1 MSLNDP
7 IPQEQWI
14 PTQQVL
20 YTQVA
25 PDYLKLVTLTTL
37 LMGLI
42 PLGIALAL
50 MMVVFA
56 LALPWLL
63 AAGLCLTLLLTLWV
77 YISQLGAKR
86 LGYMVREQDI
96 VVRRGIFWRRHTC
109 LTLSRL
115 QHITLSQ
122 GPLERL
128 YGLSTLRGFTA
139 GSPHAEITIAGLPSD
154 QAEQLR
160 QHLMAKAGSRH
171 EQ

>member
-14 PTQQVL
+14 PTQHTP

-25 PDYLKLVTLTTL
+25 PGYLKLVTLTTL
-37 LMGLI
+37 LVGVI
-42 PLGIALAL
+42 PVGIALAL

-63 AAGLCLTLLLTLWV
+63 AAGLVLTVLLALWV
-77 YISQLGAKR
+77 YLSQLRAKR
-86 LGYMVREQDI
+86 LGYMVREQDL
-96 VVRRGIFWRRHTC
+96 VVRRGIFWQRHTC

-115 QHITLSQ
+115 QHVTLSQ
-122 GPLERL
+122 GPLDRF
-128 YGLSTLRGFTA
+128 YGLATLRGFTA
-139 GSPHAEITIAGLPSD
+139 GSPHAEITIPGLPSD

-160 QHLMAKAGSRH
+160 QHLMAKAGTRH
-171 EQ
+171 ES